1 MSGQDRG
8 QSNNA
13 KGSVVDEVFTLA
25 WDQPDP
31 GALVVRV
38 WGAVDVTSARRMR
51 EGIAAAR
58 DAGETAA
65 GRVVIDLR
73 EVSFLDSA
81 GLAVLVETA
90 SQCDQAGQTFVLVVQ
105 GNAVLRPLQLTGLDK
120 ILTVTTSV
128 VAALEAAGVQ
138 D

>member
-1 MSGQDRG
+1 MD
-8 QSNNA
+8 
-13 KGSVVDEVFTLA
+13 DVFTLA
-25 WDQPDP
+25 WDRPDP

-38 WGAVDVTSARRMR
+38 SGAVDAASARRMR

-65 GRVVIDLR
+65 GRVVIDLS

-81 GLAVLVETA
+81 GLAMLVETA
-90 SQCDQAGQTFVLVVQ
+90 SRCHQAGQAFVLVAQ
-105 GNAVLRPLQLTGLDK
+105 GSAVLRPLQLTGLDK
-120 ILTVTTSV
+120 ILTITGSVTS
-128 VAALEAAGVQ
+128 ALETQAAGAR